1 MSANSF
7 SFAVERSSKASAE
20 KLFALVSDGSRWPE
34 WTGKLVGSGSM
45 VVKGDPTPAGI
56 GAVRKLGVGPVG
68 VREKTTAYE
77 QDRLHG
83 YTLLTPGPI
92 KNYHAQVR
100 LTPRE
105 DGGTDLNWTGSFDE
119 AIPGTRKVVQR
130 IMSKLIGTFATKLV
144 RAAERE

>member
-7 SFAVERSSKASAE
+7 SFAVERSSKAGAE

-34 WTGKLVGSGSM
+34 WAGKLVGSGSM
-45 VVKGDPTPAGI
+45 IAKGDPTPAGI

-68 VREKTTAYE
+68 VKEKTTAYE
-77 QDRLHG
+77 QDRLHA

-100 LTPRE
+100 LTPRA
-105 DGGTDLNWTGSFDE
+105 DGGTDLTWAGSFDE
-119 AIPGTRKVVQR
+119 AIPGTGKVVQR
-130 IMSKLIGTFATKLV
+130 VMSKLIGTFATKLV